1 MIKDLIFRAKFF
13 LRRKQQPFDP
23 WVRGEFRRKYN
34 IDVGLYSYGCFDR
47 WRIPG
52 PLRIGR
58 YCSFSKT
65 CRVVDANHDLH
76 ALTTHPL
83 VYEAR
88 FGVVERDTI
97 HAETLVIEDDVWIGH
112 HAIILPGC
120 KFIGR
125 GAVIGAGS
133 IVTRDVPA
141 YSVVAG
147 VPARVMRMRFEPE
160 TIAAIEAS
168 RWWEM
173 DLDALGRAWRR
184 DPSAILYP
192 NPANLAHLQP

>member
-1 MIKDLIFRAKFF
+1 MINDLFFRARLF

-23 WVRGEFRRKYN
+23 WVRAAFRQRYN

-47 WRIPG
+47 WRLPG

-65 CRVVDANHDLH
+65 CRVVDANHRLD

-83 VYEAR
+83 IYEAR

-97 HAETLVIEDDVWIGH
+97 HAETLVIEDDVWVGH

-133 IVTRDVPA
+133 IVTHDVPA
-141 YSVVAG
+141 YSVVTG
-147 VPARVMRMRFEPE
+147 VPGRVMRQRFDPG

-173 DLDALGRAWRR
+173 DLPQLRAAYRQT
-184 DPSAILYP
+184 PAAILHP
-192 NPANLAHLQP
+192 DPANLAVLPH